1 MNQTILQLHLNG
13 LYGSTALYTKMKAS
27 QYNTFTISQSAFSRS
42 FSSIFFGSSSPKL
55 LKFEKSRFEKI
66 LNSAIRVDQAFNL
79 TDQQRNEGVTIDH
92 ETCIIVRCYFTDCI
106 TKGEGGAIKYKIKD
120 GDLSI
125 TRTLFY
131 KCEAS
136 DNGGAIYYQAGKYQF
151 MQVCID
157 HCKAGNAGQSFS
169 LQPSEDFPDTI
180 NYTTVSVCAPSIFGS
195 IQYNMHHTGGGG
207 HYYNDNV
214 TRGLCDRIGAAMS
227 CFRTNVKHIH
237 FTHVVSCKGAGV
249 ISLDFGREPTELKY
263 CNIINNTHTQ
273 SQIFTFSHNTK
284 IIECFIVNNKKPFTR
299 PIMTGK
305 KHPCE
310 FIRCTYDA
318 LGIEQKNDIVFNDRR
333 DYDGEQPSYSFE
345 NPALAICIPKKRN
358 PIDLWTGFSP
368 SYFLL
373 VTFGILLTH
382 ISFIH
387 PQLFL
392 DLYYSIFFD
401 RSSAAR
407 RKRARPLIN

>member
-13 LYGSTALYTKMKAS
+13 LYGTTALYTKMKAS
-27 QYNTFTISQSAFSRS
+27 QYNTFTISQSTFSRS

-157 HCKAGNAGQSFS
+157 HCKAGKKEVSDGYLS
-169 LQPSEDFPDTI
+169 DH
-180 NYTTVSVCAPSIFGS
+180 TV
-195 IQYNMHHTGGGG
+195 M
-207 HYYNDNV
+207 
-214 TRGLCDRIGAAMS
+214 
-227 CFRTNVKHIH
+227 
-237 FTHVVSCKGAGV
+237 
-249 ISLDFGREPTELKY
+249 
-263 CNIINNTHTQ
+263 
-273 SQIFTFSHNTK
+273 
-284 IIECFIVNNKKPFTR
+284 
-299 PIMTGK
+299 
-305 KHPCE
+305 
-310 FIRCTYDA
+310 
-318 LGIEQKNDIVFNDRR
+318 
-333 DYDGEQPSYSFE
+333 
-345 NPALAICIPKKRN
+345 
-358 PIDLWTGFSP
+358 
-368 SYFLL
+368 
-373 VTFGILLTH
+373 
-382 ISFIH
+382 
-387 PQLFL
+387 
-392 DLYYSIFFD
+392 
-401 RSSAAR
+401 
-407 RKRARPLIN
+407 